1 MSWSEIALISV
12 SVVLVVIV
20 LLWIIT
26 LTKNKGKYS
35 DKKVDDYEIIDGVRY
50 TKDDKVLDDKG
61 KVKLSLKKGDIMLE
75 RGKNYKVGKDLLVGK
90 YTVLS
95 ADENVDA
102 VSMRVGGIVKDY
114 KHYSSIVLT
123 EGDVISALSSN
134 VILR

>member
-1 MSWSEIALISV
+1 MSWSEIALICV